1 MSRWRTACLTLTSS
15 LGSFEGLVLKK
26 IGFVVKKKILALA
39 LVISGAFLLTS
50 CSDNEVADVS
60 LGIFTLK
67 DIKLNS
73 FVDPLVPGVTC
84 HVASIEANL
93 SLSDPSESAVSCRQT
108 GEITPE
114 MIARIKKG
122 KTGEVV
128 FEKSKSV
135 FLKTLKIRRIFDEES
150 QTLMYLSYS
159 TRETSG
165 SFKHSL
171 STIPL
176 WGTAA
181 YVQPQSK
188 SQSVEQNKSSTEQS
202 F

>member
-1 MSRWRTACLTLTSS
+1 MENRIRTKERIKVRKNLLAPALILACVTSLTAC
-15 LGSFEGLVLKK
+15 
-26 IGFVVKKKILALA
+26 
-39 LVISGAFLLTS
+39 
-50 CSDNEVADVS
+50 SDQSEVADVS

-93 SLSDPSESAVSCRQT
+93 SLSDPSDSAVSCKQT

-171 STIPL
+171 STVPL

-181 YVQPQSK
+181 YVDPK
-188 SQSVEQNKSSTEQS
+188 MKKASSTNGASSGEKEL
-202 F
+202 

>member
-1 MSRWRTACLTLTSS
+1 M
-15 LGSFEGLVLKK
+15 
-26 IGFVVKKKILALA
+26 VKKTILIASL
-39 LVISGAFLLTS
+39 LFSGAMAITA

-93 SLSDPSESAVSCRQT
+93 SLSDPSDSAVSCRQT

-128 FEKSKSV
+128 FEKSKSWDEGTKNGPDRSALLGHNFV
-135 FLKTLKIRRIFDEES
+135 YQETKPHGFYSSYFHQRI
-150 QTLMYLSYS
+150 
-159 TRETSG
+159 
-165 SFKHSL
+165 
-171 STIPL
+171 
-176 WGTAA
+176 
-181 YVQPQSK
+181 
-188 SQSVEQNKSSTEQS
+188 SS
-202 F
+202 

>member
-1 MSRWRTACLTLTSS
+1 MN
-15 LGSFEGLVLKK
+15 
-26 IGFVVKKKILALA
+26 KKILAMA
-39 LVISGAFLLTS
+39 LVISGTIALTA

-93 SLSDPSESAVSCRQT
+93 SLSDPSDSAVSCRQT

-135 FLKTLKIRRIFDEES
+135 FLKTLKIRRILMRRARLLCISPTRHAKPQAASNTVSPRFLS
-150 QTLMYLSYS
+150 GVRRRTLRRVLK
-159 TRETSG
+159 REPCNG
-165 SFKHSL
+165 VIQRKRNPFE
-171 STIPL
+171 P
-176 WGTAA
+176 AA
-181 YVQPQSK
+181 NH
-188 SQSVEQNKSSTEQS
+188 EQ
-202 F
+202 

>member
-1 MSRWRTACLTLTSS
+1 MVIVKLHKKTIERARMK
-15 LGSFEGLVLKK
+15 LKK
-26 IGFVVKKKILALA
+26 LLIILSVGILNS
-39 LVISGAFLLTS
+39 LLLSG

-84 HVASIEANL
+84 HVASVEANL
-93 SLSDPSESAVSCRQT
+93 SLSDPSDSSVSCRQT

-181 YVQPQSK
+181 YVKAPEEVAIIQR
-188 SQSVEQNKSSTEQS
+188 VTE
-202 F
+202 